1 MKPIVI
7 MISHSQENKQAERG
21 TRKQDLDESLHMSM
35 RSKSI
40 SKKEGRKSL
49 AIEEGI
55 LNTRLRGGGRASSA
69 AAPCASLVAVG
80 RAPSASSGRLTS
92 GRAQLSRH
100 LPTATASPACFACG
114 RGLRPTQSPSSDGH
128 SEPRAPRRWL
138 QLA

>member
-100 LPTATASPACFACG
+100 LPTATASPARFACG

-128 SEPRAPRRWL
+128 SEPRAPRRWP